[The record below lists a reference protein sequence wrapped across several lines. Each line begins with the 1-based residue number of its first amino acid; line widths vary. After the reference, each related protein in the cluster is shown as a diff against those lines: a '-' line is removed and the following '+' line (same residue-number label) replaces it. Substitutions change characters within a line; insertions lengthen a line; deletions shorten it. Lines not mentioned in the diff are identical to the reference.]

1 MSADNGIY
9 ILSTPTKSGGR
20 EYRVKHLQNI
30 EDLDWDEATEHF
42 LHNDKVRIG
51 NARKMWNK
59 SVVFTKESA
68 ALKVASRVLRTTIVC
83 EYGISYIEIE
93 EPF

>member
-20 EYRVKHLQNI
+20 EYRVQHLQAVENV
-30 EDLDWDEATEHF
+30 EWDEATGF
-42 LHNDKVRIG
+42 PTTDTKVRIK
-51 NARKMWNK
+51 NAREMWK
-59 SVVFTKESA
+59 KAVIFYQESA
-68 ALKVASRVLRTTIVC
+68 ALQTAAMMLRETMIC

-93 EPF
+93 EIF